1 MTRSHLYTGGV
12 LVVVFS
18 GLTFLANAQSET
30 SSAADRGFKPA
41 ASIEALMHG
50 QNLAFQN
57 LGRLIEDKQAKN
69 RANAIFLDAE
79 LLAELANVNIHH
91 KDKADYR
98 AFATTVR
105 DTALDL
111 AREARK
117 RGEADEG
124 KMKSLYDKLNLTCL
138 ACHDVYK

>member
-1 MTRSHLYTGGV
+1 MTRSFLFLGGLLIV
-12 LVVVFS
+12 MFS
-18 GLTFLANAQSET
+18 GLTFLVGSSES

-50 QNLAFQN
+50 QDMAFQN
-57 LGRLIEDKQAKN
+57 LGRLLEDKQARN
-69 RANAIFLDAE
+69 RANALFLDAE
-79 LLAELANVNIHH
+79 LLAELANVNIYH

-98 AFATTVR
+98 AFATIVR

-117 RGEADEG
+117 RNQADEAR
-124 KMKSLYDKLNLTCL
+124 MKSLYDKLNETCL